1 VLLQDSSRFHKDA
14 TTASPTEAI
23 VSQLGLNGNFSSL
36 KTLHGLVL
44 LSTAPMSKGVLML
57 CPACGH
63 DNLPGVDRCEGCM
76 APLMKLD
83 VPQPKSGLQER
94 LMEDSIAALN
104 PAEAITVTA
113 EAPVSEAV
121 ELMNRCHVG
130 CILVMD
136 ARQLAGIFSERDVL
150 LKLAGT
156 DRALDEV
163 PVKEVMTDQ
172 PVVLSREDSIRFALH
187 EMSVGGFRHIPLV
200 SGDGPPS
207 IISIRD
213 VLAYVCA
220 EIRRSDIDNIA
231 VASNSAS

>member
-1 VLLQDSSRFHKDA
+1 
-14 TTASPTEAI
+14 
-23 VSQLGLNGNFSSL
+23 
-36 KTLHGLVL
+36 
-44 LSTAPMSKGVLML
+44 ML

-83 VPQPKSGLQER
+83 VPQAKSGLQER

-104 PAEAITVTA
+104 PADAITVTA
-113 EAPVSEAV
+113 EATVSEAV
-121 ELMNRCHVG
+121 ELMNTRHVG

-136 ARQLAGIFSERDVL
+136 ARQLAGVFSERDVL

-156 DRALDEV
+156 DRDFDEV
-163 PVKEVMTDQ
+163 PVREVMTDQ
-172 PVVLSREDSIRFALH
+172 PVVLSPEDSIRFALH

-200 SGDGPPS
+200 SGDRPAG

-213 VLAYVCA
+213 VLAYLRA
-220 EIRRSDIDNIA
+220 EIRKSEIDNIA
-231 VASNSAS
+231 SVAGNSASYQ